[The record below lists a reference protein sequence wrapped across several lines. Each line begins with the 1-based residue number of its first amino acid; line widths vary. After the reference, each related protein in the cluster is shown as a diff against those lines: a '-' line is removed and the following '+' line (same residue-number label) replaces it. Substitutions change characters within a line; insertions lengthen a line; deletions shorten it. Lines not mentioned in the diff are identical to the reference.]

1 MGWGRTAHQHS
12 DLDMT
17 MCFDTMK
24 RATAGVV
31 IQTEAIID
39 RRGITAT
46 TELELPIDDMA
57 QIGPELEREL
67 RGQQVEIMARMAE
80 ERRQRKRG

>member
-24 RATAGVV
+24 RAT